1 MFKCCPGLSLEE
13 FNVFRTM
20 KMLESG
26 ELNVDE
32 DDDEDDE
39 ELDGDSNQYTIQT
52 KSREKIKYDP
62 NRFRIR

>member
-1 MFKCCPGLSLEE
+1 
-13 FNVFRTM
+13 M